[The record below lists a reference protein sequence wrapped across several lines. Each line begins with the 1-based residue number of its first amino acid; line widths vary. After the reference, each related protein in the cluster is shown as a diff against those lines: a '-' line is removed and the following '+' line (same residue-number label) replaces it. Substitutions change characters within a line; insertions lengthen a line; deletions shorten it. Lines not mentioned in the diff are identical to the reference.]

1 MDSQYRKHIERINR
15 FTDVDAL
22 AIYRA
27 NAERLEALE
36 LLPIIDE
43 RVRMLTLESNP
54 EAVACGLTPEI
65 KWVELYEREGSYVS
79 AHYQCYWIKGE

>member
-1 MDSQYRKHIERINR
+1 MDKHIERINR
-15 FTDVDAL
+15 FTDIDAL

-43 RVRMLTLESNP
+43 RVKVLVMESNP
-54 EAVACGLTPEI
+54 EAVEQGLTPTV

-79 AHYQCYWIKGE
+79 AHYQVYWVKELS